1 MFKWYDLLHYKE
13 NPAIYWMTLVGYLLT
28 FQVSA
33 ANLRY
38 ASGVIL
44 SEGPKGEVDPD
55 VKKALETAGY
65 KFIDVPKMQNC
76 VRTTY
81 PFVYM
86 LSLYFAYS
94 SVYPKLM
101 SYVEVRYLQQSETV
115 IQRKQFRL
123 FSSDLLQ
130 MFPFNSHET
139 EKFWKAQE
147 RNTHMK
153 IFLQREQW

>member
-1 MFKWYDLLHYKE
+1 MLNNLCHLKVTFVMFKWYDKD
-13 NPAIYWMTLVGYLLT
+13 NPAIYWMTLLDYLLT

-65 KFIDVPKMQNC
+65 KFIDLPKMQNC

-101 SYVEVRYLQQSETV
+101 SYVEVRC
-115 IQRKQFRL
+115 
-123 FSSDLLQ
+123 
-130 MFPFNSHET
+130 
-139 EKFWKAQE
+139 
-147 RNTHMK
+147 
-153 IFLQREQW
+153 